1 MATKAA
7 ATSVIADIIGSIRRP
22 EKTVPIC
29 TAGDLQAEFEDL
41 ERDLAIAKEKP
52 LEEGTL
58 AGGANPMATAVAQQI
73 QELRGRMREHTVVF
87 RFQGLSSKAYSDL
100 VAKHPPKDDS
110 KRTDVDA
117 DGFSADLVATCAIE
131 PKMTFAE
138 AVQLSEVLTQAQW
151 DALFTAAYEV
161 NKTDI
166 DVPFS
171 YAASAVLSGSK
182 KSSR

>member
-1 MATKAA
+1 MAKTT
-7 ATSVIADIIGSIRRP
+7 TSAIADIIGSIKRP

-41 ERDLAIAKEKP
+41 ERDLALAREKP
-52 LEEGTL
+52 AEAGTL
-58 AGGANPMATAVAQQI
+58 AGGSDPMATAIAQQI
-73 QELRGRMREHTVVF
+73 QELRGKMREHTTVF

-110 KRTDVDA
+110 KRTDVDP
-117 DGFSADLVATCAIE
+117 DGFSADLVATCAVQ
-131 PKMTFAE
+131 PKMTFDE

-161 NKTDI
+161 NKADI

-182 KSSR
+182 KNLR